1 LLRNIHINQTHFKA
15 FNFIQDTSIIDFA
28 VRNLV
33 LFNLFITIQLNCALT
48 HLLEIER
55 HLRCHYAI
63 KVELILFQA
72 DVPKT

>member
-1 LLRNIHINQTHFKA
+1 MLRNIHINQTHFKA
-15 FNFIQDTSIIDFA
+15 FNFIQDTSIIHFA

-33 LFNLFITIQLNCALT
+33 LFITIQLNCALT